1 MSRSGLGLVGLVIFC
16 LSGCTPK
23 YDPFKQQVLQ
33 AQGLSLQGEQ
43 SFSQGDLPQAAKNFS
58 RALEVSRAVDNPQG
72 VARELNNL
80 GAVALEQG
88 DLKKAA
94 ELFSQAWEIN
104 RTHQQWSDGSVTQ
117 ANLATAAQKAGKWEA
132 AAQHL
137 RLAQDAADSSRSL
150 AARGRVLIRWASFYL
165 DEQNY
170 AAAATALDQARKLAT
185 TVSLKGAWAYQ
196 KGRLALAQK
205 NTSEALSQFHQA
217 LSYDRQILDRAAMAA
232 DLFGL
237 GEAHQLRGEM
247 PQAWEY
253 YSRAF
258 DVYFSLGT
266 KAPLSRCLTR
276 LEEVNAQGR
285 LGNSLTRFQ
294 KEAQPKPPGD
304 K

>member
-1 MSRSGLGLVGLVIFC
+1 MSLSGLGLLGLMIFC
-16 LSGCTPK
+16 LSGCAPK
-23 YDPFKQQVLQ
+23 YDPYRLQVQQ

-58 RALEVSRAVDNPQG
+58 RALEVSRAVDNPHG

-88 DLKKAA
+88 DLKKAE

-104 RTHQQWSDGSVTQ
+104 RTQQQWSEGSITQ

-165 DEQNY
+165 DQQNY
-170 AAAATALDQARKLAT
+170 ASAAAALDQARKLAT
-185 TVSLKGAWAYQ
+185 TLSLKGAWAYQ
-196 KGRLALAQK
+196 QGRLALARK
-205 NTSEALSQFHQA
+205 NTSEALTQFHQA
-217 LSYDRQILDRAAMAA
+217 LSYDRQLLDRNAMAA
-232 DLFGL
+232 DLLSL

-247 PQAWEY
+247 PQAWDY
-253 YSRAF
+253 FSRAF
-258 DVYFSLGT
+258 DVYFSLGK
-266 KAPLSRCLTR
+266 KASLSRCLTR
-276 LEEVNAQGR
+276 LEEVNAQGQ

-294 KEAQPKPPGD
+294 KEAHKPPGD